1 MKSRSLSSFIIH
13 TAAFIIMI
21 IEATAPTRVDL
32 AGGTIDIWPLYLFHP
47 GAITVNFAVNLSARC
62 RIEPRR
68 DERVIL
74 ESRDRAVA
82 FETRLSEIESLAREE
97 RLELISKLVHFFKPE
112 TGFHL
117 VAESSAP
124 AGAGLG
130 GSSAL
135 AIACIGA
142 LNRLVG
148 ERYPPSKFI
157 IIAANIET
165 TVIRVPA
172 GFQDYYGA
180 FYGGAN
186 SIYFNPDA
194 IRREAVE
201 VDPAELERRI
211 VICYTGEPRLS
222 GTNNWEIFKNHID
235 GDPELFR
242 LFEGIRDSAAAMRAA
257 LASNDW
263 ARVAEIM
270 REAYPKR
277 KRLAPNVTTPQ
288 MESLVETAL
297 ARGALAAKVCGAGG
311 GGCIAFLCEEGARAS
326 VETALAAQ
334 RGAEVLR
341 WNFARDGLVVREI

>member
-1 MKSRSLSSFIIH
+1 
-13 TAAFIIMI
+13 MI

-47 GAITVNFAVNLSARC
+47 GATTVNFAVSLRARC

-68 DERVIL
+68 DERIIL
-74 ESRDRAVA
+74 ESRDRQVS
-82 FETRLSEIESLAREE
+82 FETGLAEIESLAREE

-117 VAESSAP
+117 VAESTAP

-148 ERYPPSKFI
+148 DRYPERKFI
-157 IIAANIET
+157 VIAANVET

-186 SIYFNPDA
+186 AIEFDA
-194 IRREAVE
+194 AGIRRAPVE
-201 VDPAELERRI
+201 VDPAELERRV

-222 GTNNWEIFKNHID
+222 GINNWEMFKRHID
-235 GDPELFR
+235 GDPEVFDI
-242 LFEGIRDSAAAMRAA
+242 FEKIRDAAREVRAA
-257 LASNDW
+257 LTAGDW
-263 ARVAEIM
+263 ARVGEVM
-270 REAYPKR
+270 RAAYPNR
-277 KRLAPNVTTPQ
+277 KRLAPNITTPH
-288 MESLVETAL
+288 MEELVEVAL
-297 ARGALAAKVCGAGG
+297 SSGAVAAKVCGAGG
-311 GGCIAFLCEEGARAS
+311 GGCIAFLCEDGARET
-326 VETALAAQ
+326 VERALSAQ
-334 RGAEVLR
+334 EGAEVLK
-341 WNFARDGLVVREI
+341 WSFARDGLVVREL

>member
-1 MKSRSLSSFIIH
+1 
-13 TAAFIIMI
+13 MI

-47 GAITVNFAVNLSARC
+47 GATTVNFAVSMRARC
-62 RIEPRR
+62 RVEPRHDDR
-68 DERVIL
+68 IIL
-74 ESRDRAVA
+74 ESRDRQVS
-82 FETRLSEIESLAREE
+82 FQTSLSEIEALAREE
-97 RLELISKLVHFFKPE
+97 RLELISKLVHFFKPD

-117 VAESSAP
+117 IAESTAP

-148 ERYPPSKFI
+148 DRYPERKFI
-157 IIAANIET
+157 VIAANVET

-186 SIYFNPDA
+186 SIEYSADG
-194 IRREAVE
+194 IRREPLH
-201 VDPAELERRI
+201 VDPSELERRI

-242 LFEGIRDSAAAMRAA
+242 LFEGIRDSAAAMRVA
-257 LASNDW
+257 LAAGDW
-263 ARVAEIM
+263 ARVGEIM
-270 REAYPKR
+270 RDAYPGR
-277 KRLAPNVTTPQ
+277 KRLAPNVTTPH
-288 MESLVETAL
+288 MERLVKRAL
-297 ARGALAAKVCGAGG
+297 QSGAVAAKVCGAGG
-311 GGCIAFLCEEGARAS
+311 GGCIAFLCEEGARGA
-326 VETALAAQ
+326 VERALAAEE
-334 RGAEVLR
+334 GAEVLG
-341 WNFARDGLVVREI
+341 WSFARDGLVVREI